1 MNTSKT
7 KDKYQIAVIPGD
19 GIGREVMEATL
30 HVLDGLDIDFDYV
43 YGEAGDE
50 CLEKTGTALPDETL
64 DIIRNADA
72 CLFGAAGETAADV
85 IVKIRQEMKMFANLR
100 PIKSYPNTNSL
111 FDNIDFMIVRENTE
125 GLYIAGEESYTDEGA
140 IARRIITREAEERII
155 DFAFKYAK
163 ENNKSKVT
171 GVHKAN
177 VLKKTDGL
185 FRDIFYEVAER
196 YPDIAT
202 ENFFVDAT
210 AMYLITQPESFE
222 VIVTTNLFGDILSD
236 EGAGLVGGLGLIPSA
251 NIGEDGALFE
261 PVHGSAPDIAGQ
273 GKANPIAMMLS
284 AIMML
289 RYIGENEAAD
299 KFENAVLK
307 VLNDA
312 NTLTGDLGGN
322 ATTMELASEVKN
334 NLNGD

>member
-7 KDKYQIAVIPGD
+7 NNKYQIAVIPGD
-19 GIGREVMEATL
+19 GIGKEVMEATL
-30 HVLDGLDIDFDYV
+30 HVLNALDIDFDYV

-50 CLEKTGTALPDETL
+50 CLEKTGKALPDETL
-64 DIIRNADA
+64 EIIRNADA

-111 FDNIDFMIVRENTE
+111 FENIDFMIVRENTE

-140 IARRIITREAEERII
+140 VARRIITREAESRII
-155 DFAFKYAK
+155 DFAFKYAQ
-163 ENNKSKVT
+163 ENNKTKVT
-171 GVHKAN
+171 AVHKAN
-177 VLKKTDGL
+177 VLKKSDGL
-185 FRDIFYEVAER
+185 FREIFYEVAKN
-196 YPDIAT
+196 YPEIAT
-202 ENFFVDAT
+202 EEFYVDAT

-261 PVHGSAPDIAGQ
+261 PVHGSAPDIAGK
-273 GKANPIAMMLS
+273 GIANPIAMMLS

-289 RYIGENEAAD
+289 RYLGENEAAE
-299 KFENAVLK
+299 KFEAAILK
-307 VLNDA
+307 LLNDA
-312 NTLTGDLGGN
+312 NTLTGDLGGS

-334 NLNGD
+334 NL

>member
-19 GIGREVMEATL
+19 GIGNEVMKAAIY
-30 HVLDGLDIDFDYV
+30 VLDALDIDFDYV

-50 CLEKTGTALPDETL
+50 CLEKNGTALPTKTL
-64 DIIRNADA
+64 DIIRESDA

-100 PIKSYPNTNSL
+100 PVKAYPNTNSL
-111 FDNIDFMIVRENTE
+111 SDDIDFMIVRENTE
-125 GLYIAGEESYTDEGA
+125 GLYIAGEESYTDKGA
-140 IARRIITREAEERII
+140 VARRIITREAEERII
-155 DFAFKYAK
+155 DYAFKYAK
-163 ENNKSKVT
+163 ENNKNKVT

-177 VLKKTDGL
+177 VLKKSDGL
-185 FRDIFYEVAER
+185 FKEVFYEVAKR
-196 YPDIAT
+196 YPEIAT
-202 ENFFVDAT
+202 EDYYVDAT
-210 AMYLITQPESFE
+210 AMYLITKPESFD

-251 NIGEDGALFE
+251 NIGEDAALFE

-289 RYIGENEAAD
+289 RYLGENEAAD
-299 KFENAVLK
+299 KFDNAILK

-312 NTLTGDLGGN
+312 DILTGDLGVS
-322 ATTMELASEVKN
+322 ATTMELAEEVKN
-334 NLNGD
+334 NL

>member
-1 MNTSKT
+1 LNTSKT
-7 KDKYQIAVIPGD
+7 KNKYQIAVVPGD
-19 GIGREVMEATL
+19 GIGKEVMEAAIYI
-30 HVLDGLDIDFDYV
+30 LDSLDIDFDYV

-50 CLEKTGTALPDETL
+50 CLEKNGTALPDETL

-100 PIKSYPNTNSL
+100 PVKAYPNTKSL
-111 FDNIDFMIVRENTE
+111 SDNIDFMIVRENTE
-125 GLYIAGEESYTDEGA
+125 GLYIAGEESFTDEGA
-140 IARRIITREAEERII
+140 VARRIITRESEERII
-155 DFAFKYAK
+155 DYAFKYAM
-163 ENNKSKVT
+163 ENGKSKVT

-177 VLKKTDGL
+177 VLKKSDGL
-185 FRDIFYEVAER
+185 FKEIFYEVAER

-202 ENFFVDAT
+202 EDFYVDAT
-210 AMYLITQPESFE
+210 AMYLITQPENFE

-273 GKANPIAMMLS
+273 NKANPIAMMLS
-284 AIMML
+284 AVMML
-289 RYIGENEAAD
+289 RYLGENEAAD
-299 KFENAVLK
+299 RFDAAILK

-312 NTLTGDLGGN
+312 NILTGDLGGS
-322 ATTMELASEVKN
+322 ATTMELAEEVKN
-334 NLNGD
+334 NL

>member
-7 KDKYQIAVIPGD
+7 KDKYQIAVVPGD
-19 GIGREVMEATL
+19 GIGKEVMEATL
-30 HVLDGLDIDFDYV
+30 FVLDGLDIDFEYV
-43 YGEAGDE
+43 YGDAGDE
-50 CLEKTGTALPDETL
+50 CLEKTGNALPDETL

-100 PIKSYPNTNSL
+100 PVKTYPNTNSL

-125 GLYIAGEESYTDEGA
+125 GMYIADEEQYTDEGA
-140 IARRIITREAEERII
+140 IARRIITRKAEERII
-155 DFAFKYAK
+155 DYAFKYAV
-163 ENNKSKVT
+163 ENNKTKVT
-171 GVHKAN
+171 AVHKAN
-177 VLKKTDGL
+177 VLKKSDGL
-185 FRDIFYEVAER
+185 FKEIFYEVASR

-202 ENFFVDAT
+202 EDFYVDAT
-210 AMYLITQPESFE
+210 AMYLITQPQNFE

-251 NIGEDGALFE
+251 NIGEDAALFE

-284 AIMML
+284 AVMML
-289 RYIGENEAAD
+289 RYINENEAAD
-299 KFENAVLK
+299 KFEAAILK
-307 VLNDA
+307 VLTDA
-312 NTLTGDLGGN
+312 NILTGDLGGS
-322 ATTMELASEVKN
+322 ATTLELAEVVKN
-334 NLNGD
+334 NL

>member
-1 MNTSKT
+1 MNTSET
-7 KDKYQIAVIPGD
+7 KDKYQIAVVPGD
-19 GIGREVMEATL
+19 GIGKEVMKATL
-30 HVLDGLDIDFDYV
+30 DVLDALDIDFEYV
-43 YGEAGDE
+43 YGDAGDE
-50 CLEKTGTALPDETL
+50 CLEKTGTALPKETL
-64 DIIRNADA
+64 DIIREADA

-100 PIKSYPNTNSL
+100 PVKAYPNTNSL

-125 GLYIAGEESYTDEGA
+125 GMYIADEEKYTDDGA
-140 IARRIITREAEERII
+140 IARRIITKEAEKRII
-155 DFAFKYAK
+155 DYAFKYAV

-171 GVHKAN
+171 AVHKAN

-185 FRDIFYEVAER
+185 FKEIFYEVAEN

-202 ENFFVDAT
+202 EDFYVDAT

-251 NIGEDGALFE
+251 NIGLDGALFE
-261 PVHGSAPDIAGQ
+261 PVHGSAPDIAGK
-273 GKANPIAMMLS
+273 GIANPIAMMLS
-284 AIMML
+284 AVMML
-289 RYIGENEAAD
+289 RYLGENDAAD
-299 KFENAVLK
+299 KFDAAILK
-307 VLNDA
+307 LLNDA

-322 ATTMELASEVKN
+322 ASTMDVAGEVIKN
-334 NLNGD
+334 INGE

>member
-1 MNTSKT
+1 MSISKT
-7 KDKYQIAVIPGD
+7 KNSYDIAVIPGD
-19 GIGREVMEATL
+19 GIGKEVMKVTID
-30 HVLDGLDIDFDYV
+30 VLNELDIDFNYI

-50 CLEKTGTALPDETL
+50 CLEKTGNALPGETL

-100 PIKSYPNTNSL
+100 PVKTYPNTNSL

-125 GLYIAGEESYTDEGA
+125 GLYIAGEEKYTEDGA
-140 IARRIITREAEERII
+140 VARRIITRQAEERII
-155 DFAFKYAK
+155 DYAFNYAK
-163 ENNKSKVT
+163 ENSKGKVT

-185 FRDIFYEVAER
+185 FREIFYEVAER

-202 ENFFVDAT
+202 EDFYVDAT
-210 AMYLITQPESFE
+210 AMYLITQPESFD

-261 PVHGSAPDIAGQ
+261 PVHGSAPDIAGK
-273 GKANPIAMMLS
+273 GIANPIAMMLS

-289 RYIGENEAAD
+289 RYLGENEAAD
-299 KFENAVLK
+299 KFDNAILK
-307 VLNDA
+307 VLEEGK
-312 NTLTGDLGGN
+312 TLTGDLGGS
-322 ATTMELASEVKN
+322 ASTEEITQAIKN
-334 NLNGD
+334 YL

>member
-7 KDKYQIAVIPGD
+7 KDKYQIAVVPGD
-19 GIGREVMEATL
+19 GIGKEVMEATIF
-30 HVLDGLDIDFDYV
+30 VLDSLGIDFDYV
-43 YGEAGDE
+43 YGKAGDE
-50 CLEKTGTALPDETL
+50 CLEETGTALPSETL
-64 DIIRNADA
+64 DIIRKADA

-100 PIKSYPNTNSL
+100 PVKTYPNTNSL

-125 GLYIAGEESYTDEGA
+125 GMYIADEESYTEEGA
-140 IARRIITREAEERII
+140 IARRIITKEAEERII
-155 DFAFKYAK
+155 DYAFNYAI
-163 ENNKSKVT
+163 ENNKTKVT
-171 GVHKAN
+171 AVHKAN

-185 FRDIFYEVAER
+185 FKEIFYEVAER

-202 ENFFVDAT
+202 EDFYVDAT
-210 AMYLITQPESFE
+210 AMYLITQPQNFE

-299 KFENAVLK
+299 RFDAAILK

-312 NTLTGDLGGN
+312 NILTADLGGN
-322 ATTMELASEVKN
+322 ASTMEVAQAVKN
-334 NLNGD
+334 NL

>member
-7 KDKYQIAVIPGD
+7 KDNYQIAIVPGD
-19 GIGREVMEATL
+19 GIGREVMDATL
-30 HVLDGLDIDFDYV
+30 MVLDSLGIDFDYV

-50 CLEKTGTALPDETL
+50 CLEKTGTALPEETL

-100 PIKSYPNTNSL
+100 PVKSYPNTNSL
-111 FDNIDFMIVRENTE
+111 YEDIDFMIVRENTE
-125 GLYIAGEESYTDEGA
+125 GMYIADEEEYTDEGA
-140 IARRIITREAEERII
+140 VARRIITRKAEERII
-155 DFAFKYAK
+155 DYAFRYAV
-163 ENNKSKVT
+163 ENNKTKVT
-171 GVHKAN
+171 AVHKAN
-177 VLKKTDGL
+177 VLKKSDGL
-185 FRDIFYEVAER
+185 FKEIFYEVAER
-196 YPDIAT
+196 YPDVAT
-202 ENFFVDAT
+202 EDFYVDAT
-210 AMYLITQPESFE
+210 AMYLITQPRNFE

-251 NIGEDGALFE
+251 NIGEDAALFE

-284 AIMML
+284 AVMML
-289 RYIGENEAAD
+289 RYINENEAAD
-299 KFENAVLK
+299 KVESAILK

-312 NTLTGDLGGN
+312 NVLTGDLGGS
-322 ATTMELASEVKN
+322 ATTTELAEAVKN
-334 NLNGD
+334 NL

>member
-1 MNTSKT
+1 MNISKT
-7 KDKYQIAVIPGD
+7 KDKYQIAIVPGD
-19 GIGREVMEATL
+19 GIGKEVMEATL
-30 HVLDGLDIDFDYV
+30 FVLDSLGIDFDYV

-50 CLEKTGTALPDETL
+50 CLEKTGNALPQETL
-64 DIIRNADA
+64 DIIRDADA

-100 PIKSYPNTNSL
+100 PVKTYPNTNSL

-125 GLYIAGEESYTDEGA
+125 GMYIADEESYTDEGA
-140 IARRIITREAEERII
+140 IARRIITKEAESRII
-155 DFAFKYAK
+155 DYAFNYAL
-163 ENNKSKVT
+163 ENNKTKVT
-171 GVHKAN
+171 AVHKAN

-185 FRDIFYEVAER
+185 FREIFYEVAEK

-202 ENFFVDAT
+202 EDFYVDAT

-299 KFENAVLK
+299 KFDEAILK
-307 VLNDA
+307 VLNDG
-312 NTLTGDLGGN
+312 NVLTGDLGGT
-322 ATTMELASEVKN
+322 ASTMELAQAVKN
-334 NLNGD
+334 NL